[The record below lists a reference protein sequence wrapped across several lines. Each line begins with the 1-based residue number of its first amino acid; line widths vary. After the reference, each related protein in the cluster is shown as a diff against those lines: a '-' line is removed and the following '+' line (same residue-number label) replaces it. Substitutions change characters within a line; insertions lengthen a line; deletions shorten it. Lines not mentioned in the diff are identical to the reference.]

1 MDIREEPGLVDTNCF
16 FFLPGSYFLLP
27 FWNLMPKEFSNI
39 GDRMFYQKLISANL
53 NYSENTVTTVNYL
66 NLWSST
72 YEAVGE
78 IPPINA
84 KPNVN
89 GNLGFEIFKTKTN
102 IEKIIIQRNLGLN
115 IKLD

>member
-1 MDIREEPGLVDTNCF
+1 MNIKEESGLVDTNCF

-39 GDRMFYQKLISANL
+39 GDRIFYQKIISENL
-53 NYSENTVTTVNYL
+53 NYSENIFTTVNYL

-72 YEAVGE
+72 YEALGE
-78 IPPINA
+78 IPPLNA

-102 IEKIIIQRNLGLN
+102 IEKKIIQRNIGLK
-115 IKLD
+115 ISI